1 MNEEKNKEAESTRIH
16 GHCVVVHS
24 EPVYEQNS
32 VIGFLSSLPWKFIKL
47 DVTLKKN
54 FDSFP
59 LVLLTIN
66 N

>member
-32 VIGFLSSLPWKFIKL
+32 FIGFLSSLP
-47 DVTLKKN
+47 